1 MKVESMRGFVRRLTQ
16 LAVAGLLVSLSPV
29 SPASARET
37 PSIAERAADLRP
49 GQFAWNP
56 DASPQGD
63 VEIVVSLPQQRAYV
77 YRGGALIGVSTV
89 STGRAGYETPTGTF
103 NILQKA
109 RVHHSNLYE
118 SAPMP
123 FMQRLTWDGVALHA
137 GEIPGTPASHGCIRL
152 PRAFAEHLFA
162 ATEVG
167 AAVHV
172 TDMAPSPGEALAMV
186 RAAPAYTGM
195 GGPEEEVSD
204 TGN

>member
-1 MKVESMRGFVRRLTQ
+1 MRRVFRPFLFA
-16 LAVAGLLVSLSPV
+16 LCVSLAPL
-29 SPASARET
+29 PALATQPPQSIEARAQ
-37 PSIAERAADLRP
+37 SLRP
-49 GQFAWNP
+49 GQFAWDP
-56 DASPQGD
+56 EAAPQGE
-63 VEIVVSLPQQRAYV
+63 VEVVVSLPQQRAYV

-118 SAPMP
+118 GAPMP

-137 GEIPGTPASHGCIRL
+137 GEIPGQPASHGCIRL

-162 ATEVG
+162 ATELG

-172 TDMAPSPGEALAMV
+172 TDQAPSPGEALAMV
-186 RAAPAYTGM
+186 RGDPAYTGM
-195 GGPEEEVSD
+195 GGPEEEEAGAGD
-204 TGN
+204 